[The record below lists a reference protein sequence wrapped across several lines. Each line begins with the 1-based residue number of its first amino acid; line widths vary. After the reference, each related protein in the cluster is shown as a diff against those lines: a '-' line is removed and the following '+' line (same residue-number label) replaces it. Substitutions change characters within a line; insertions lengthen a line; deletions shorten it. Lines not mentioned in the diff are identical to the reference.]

1 MMDKNI
7 LKQFEGVKVGI
18 LYNDTGKEVY
28 ARGLIKSVYEKG
40 IILETNKNILAIS
53 FDAIRKVKIGKDEL
67 DERGE

>member
-1 MMDKNI
+1 MMDKNL

-28 ARGLIKSVYEKG
+28 ARGLVKSVYEKG

-67 DERGE
+67 DGRGE

>member
-28 ARGLIKSVYEKG
+28 ARGLVKSVYEKG

-53 FDAIRKVKIGKDEL
+53 FDAIKKVKIGKDEL

>member
-1 MMDKNI
+1 MDKNI

>member
-1 MMDKNI
+1 MMNKNI
-7 LKQFEGVKVGI
+7 LKHFKGAKVGI

-53 FDAIRKVKIGKDEL
+53 FDAIKKVKIGKDEL

>member
-1 MMDKNI
+1 MDKNI

-28 ARGLIKSVYEKG
+28 ARGLVKSVYEKG

-53 FDAIRKVKIGKDEL
+53 FDAIKKVKIGKDEL

>member
-7 LKQFEGVKVGI
+7 LKHFKGVKVGI

-28 ARGLIKSVYEKG
+28 ARGLVKSVYEKG